1 MPFHASGVDL
11 SAEHQDQLGVPPMFP
26 DFCGEVPAATAA
38 ATGGS
43 SNFDYELPEMPDS
56 ADDGG
61 GDDDQFERVGDLH
74 GSWAETLK
82 AYNQK
87 ITNAFPAMKCAS
99 VKTGALQDGQ
109 VHGFFLF
116 FCHQIVLV

>member
-61 GDDDQFERVGDLH
+61 GDDDLFERVGDLH

-109 VHGFFLF
+109 VHGFFVF
-116 FCHQIVLV
+116 FCHQRV